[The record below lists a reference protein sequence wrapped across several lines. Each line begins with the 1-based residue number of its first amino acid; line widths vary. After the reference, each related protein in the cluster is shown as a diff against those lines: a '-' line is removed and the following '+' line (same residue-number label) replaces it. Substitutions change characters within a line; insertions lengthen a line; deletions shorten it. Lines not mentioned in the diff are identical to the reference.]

1 MSPFK
6 KSILERNRVL
16 KATKPTAHELERIKQ
31 KEEDRRMA
39 VWYKHTTQRYD
50 IGLRAKK

>member
-6 KSILERNRVL
+6 KSILERNRAL
-16 KATKPTAHELERIKQ
+16 KAIKPTAHELERIKQ

-39 VWYKHTTQRYD
+39 VWYKHTTRRYVM
-50 IGLRAKK
+50 GLTANE